1 MLLSYEVQMW
11 KNLVPCI
18 KNTKLGKKY
27 LVIVELFFQCQVV
40 FTFGYFRNTL
50 PKWHIFGSLASI
62 FKVKS
67 TLSRCQSTNVS
78 PGLGIWYLGHPKKDY
93 SDGFNAGV
101 LLLTPYIIDFC
112 ENDKAHL
119 P

>member
-78 PGLGIWYLGHPKKDY
+78 PGLGIWYLGHRKKDY
-93 SDGFNAGV
+93 SESLSEPLYVKGTHKSFWQ
-101 LLLTPYIIDFC
+101 IDI
-112 ENDKAHL
+112 
-119 P
+119 